1 MGSSPP
7 APNPS
12 GDYLVLRLI
21 FLNLVC
27 VALFP
32 LRWSLFS
39 IGVEASTFE
48 FEGRDAYT
56 LPFDHLSF
64 LGSFSPVFAI
74 RFHLKMNTM
83 LEDCFRAQSQ
93 GQVPW
98 AKLMEGSF
106 TSPPNLRS
114 CSFPTC

>member
-48 FEGRDAYT
+48 FEGRDTYT

-64 LGSFSPVFAI
+64 LGSFF
-74 RFHLKMNTM
+74 T
-83 LEDCFRAQSQ
+83 CFRDSLSPENEHYVGGLFPRAIT
-93 GQVPW
+93 
-98 AKLMEGSF
+98 GSG
-106 TSPPNLRS
+106 SPG
-114 CSFPTC
+114 